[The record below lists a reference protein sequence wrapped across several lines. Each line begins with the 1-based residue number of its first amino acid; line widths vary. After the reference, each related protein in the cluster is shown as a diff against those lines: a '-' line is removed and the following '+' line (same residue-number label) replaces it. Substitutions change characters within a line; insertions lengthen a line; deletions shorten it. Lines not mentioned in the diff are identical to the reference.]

1 MTAQAKKAPKSK
13 AAEAEEKR
21 QADYTRAAGALQ
33 KAVAGACDDA
43 GLAGLSRHEQA
54 NELRTIAQRLD
65 DESKGRK

>member
-1 MTAQAKKAPKSK
+1 MTAQAKKTATKGAN
-13 AAEAEEKR
+13 AAEQR
-21 QADYTRAAGALQ
+21 QADYARAAGALQ
-33 KAVAGACDDA
+33 KSVAGACDDA